1 MGLLYEALDSHL
13 RRIRL
18 IDRRINDAQTCFCLP
33 LSLSLSLFL
42 LLSLALLL
50 SLFLNGTAAETDV
63 YARCRDI
70 TVIYPLTRVTWLNDR
85 IIEDTLCVAGNGEHL
100 A

>member
-18 IDRRINDAQTCFCLP
+18 IDRRINDAQTCFSLSPLLP
-33 LSLSLSLFL
+33 LCLSVRPSLFL
-42 LLSLALLL
+42 
-50 SLFLNGTAAETDV
+50 TAAVAETDV

-70 TVIYPLTRVTWLNDR
+70 TVIYPLTRVTRLNDR

-100 A
+100 V